1 MALEGRF
8 NPNHMTKAELV
19 SEVVNST
26 NTTRQEADVIVDT
39 VLDSIVSSLT
49 KGEKVELRGFGSFRT
64 RQRPARQGRNPR
76 SGEMVEVPSKTI
88 PFFKASKQL
97 RDAVG
102 DSEPTE

>member
-1 MALEGRF
+1 
-8 NPNHMTKAELV
+8 MTKAELV
-19 SEVVNST
+19 AEVVNST
-26 NTTRQEADVIVDT
+26 STTRQEADVIVDT
-39 VLDSIVSSLT
+39 VLDSIVSTLT

-76 SGEMVEVPSKTI
+76 SGEMVEVPAKTI

>member
-1 MALEGRF
+1 
-8 NPNHMTKAELV
+8 MTKAELV
-19 SEVVNST
+19 AEVVRT
-26 NTTRQEADVIVDT
+26 TYTTRQEADVIVDT
-39 VLDSIVSSLT
+39 VLESIVSSLT

-64 RQRPARQGRNPR
+64 RQRPARVGRNPR
-76 SGEMVEVPSKTI
+76 SGAMVEVPSKTV

>member
-1 MALEGRF
+1 
-8 NPNHMTKAELV
+8 MTKAELV

-88 PFFKASKQL
+88 PFFKASTQL

-102 DSEPTE
+102 NSPPTE

>member
-1 MALEGRF
+1 
-8 NPNHMTKAELV
+8 MTKAELV

-26 NTTRQEADVIVDT
+26 NTTRQEADVIVET

-49 KGEKVELRGFGSFRT
+49 NGEKVELRGFGSFRT

-88 PFFKASKQL
+88 PFFKPSKQL